1 MLVILSLLRSL
12 HAVASLRKQTCEER
26 DTGKGKGKK
35 GCRKGGKKG
44 SKKGGKKGSKKGGKG
59 GRKGVRKGEDGELL
73 TDDTNCNVH
82 CESMFAFLF
91 CVSDAF
97 DISFFM
103 FRAAMLSFPLG
114 AGKCKQKEGEA

>member
-26 DTGKGKGKK
+26 DTGKGKGK
-35 GCRKGGKKG
+35 
-44 SKKGGKKGSKKGGKG
+44 
-59 GRKGVRKGEDGELL
+59 KGVRKGEDGELL

-97 DISFFM
+97 DIPSLM

-114 AGKCKQKEGEA
+114 AGKCKQKEGEAQST

>member
-12 HAVASLRKQTCEER
+12 HAVASPRKQTCEER

-35 GCRKGGKKG
+35 GGRKGGKKG
-44 SKKGGKKGSKKGGKG
+44 SKKGGNG

-97 DISFFM
+97 DFPILM
-103 FRAAMLSFPLG
+103 FRSAMLSFPLG
-114 AGKCKQKEGEA
+114 AGKCKQKEGEAQST